1 MESWIGFVI
10 CAQLQQGP
18 TVTIVGD
25 GKVKHGFVAIQNV
38 AELAVA
44 VLGNSNADNAVIPLN
59 GPGS

>member
-1 MESWIGFVI
+1 
-10 CAQLQQGP
+10 
-18 TVTIVGD
+18 
-25 GKVKHGFVAIQNV
+25 V